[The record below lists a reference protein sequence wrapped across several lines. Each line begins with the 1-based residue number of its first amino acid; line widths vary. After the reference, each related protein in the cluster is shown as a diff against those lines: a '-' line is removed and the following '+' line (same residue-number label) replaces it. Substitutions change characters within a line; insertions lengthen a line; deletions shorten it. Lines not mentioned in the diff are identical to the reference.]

1 MTFGVNQSPDSLI
14 ALEAAANKGG
24 VSSTSPVLPK
34 PKINIMIPQ
43 TKTINKVMSL
53 FFDLGSTGLVDE
65 TPPLFAAAARAMSE
79 SGDWL
84 TPKVNGIFRF
94 DKPPLIYWL
103 MGFFYSLPNN
113 DMWDS
118 LGTLSARLP
127 SALGS
132 LFLMLIIGDTLFCW
146 PQKGDKEFFT
156 PIVASLGFALSPLI
170 IIWSRTAVSDALL
183 TGTLGISLLLFW
195 RRMVS
200 DNNDQCISA
209 WVFLGF
215 AILTKGP
222 VAFIL
227 AALTIA
233 SFLLSQRDS
242 KSMLCKIRPKKGFLI
257 TILISVPWYILELIK
272 EGKPF
277 WDNFF
282 GYHNFQRYTSVVN
295 NHSEPLWF
303 FLYIMVLASLPFT
316 PFLYHGIFIAVKDF
330 LKSLK
335 ENCRVSET
343 LNTYALCWLSSV
355 FIFFSIS
362 ATKLPS
368 YWLPAI
374 PAAAI
379 LISNSFISLKN
390 PNKTYFYMWIFN
402 ILILFG
408 VSIAF
413 FFSNIWLSSINDP
426 EMPNLA
432 FELISTGIIFKAR
445 LFFSLFTFLAII
457 LFSLKSKN
465 IFLYLQILLLIG
477 QSFLMSPI
485 RKLADTSRQLPL
497 RNISKLILGMREGR
511 ETLAMI
517 GIRKPS
523 LHYYSRQIVFYEPST
538 KEGLINLSERLNS
551 DKRKNYEDQPDYQNK
566 SFLVVIDDYSSRQM
580 HWSNINH
587 QKLGEYGIYNLWR
600 IQRNDLIKYS
610 DFLVKSGYKSDWKKR
625 QVEKF

>member
-1 MTFGVNQSPDSLI
+1 MILLNSKKRLATLLIVLIFGIIIFIL
-14 ALEAAANKGG
+14 
-24 VSSTSPVLPK
+24 
-34 PKINIMIPQ
+34 
-43 TKTINKVMSL
+43 
-53 FFDLGSTGLVDE
+53 DLGATGLVDE

-103 MGFFYSLPNN
+103 MGFFYSLPKIEI
-113 DMWDS
+113 WDS

-127 SALGS
+127 SSLGS
-132 LFLMLIIGDTLFCW
+132 LFLMLMIADTLFCW
-146 PQKGDKEFFT
+146 PQKGDKQFFT
-156 PIVASLGFALSPLI
+156 PIAGSLGFALSPLI

-195 RRMVS
+195 RRMAS
-200 DNNDQCISA
+200 ENNDKCIAA
-209 WVFLGF
+209 WAFLGF

-222 VAFIL
+222 VAFVL
-227 AALTIA
+227 ATLTITF
-233 SFLLSQRDS
+233 FLIIQKDWRSL
-242 KSMLCKIRPKKGFLI
+242 LNKINPKKGFLI
-257 TILISVPWYILELIK
+257 TILISVPWYVLELLR
-272 EGKPF
+272 EGRPF

-295 NHSEPLWF
+295 NHSEPIWF
-303 FLYIMVLASLPFT
+303 FLYIMILASLPFT
-316 PFLYHGIFIAVKDF
+316 PFLYHGIFIAFREF

-335 ENCRVSET
+335 ESCGVPDS
-343 LNTYALCWLSSV
+343 LYTYSLCWLSAV
-355 FIFFSIS
+355 LIFFSIS

-379 LISNSFISLKN
+379 LISNSFISLKDVK
-390 PNKTYFYMWIFN
+390 KTYLYLWIFS
-402 ILILFG
+402 IFIFFG

-413 FFSNIWLSSINDP
+413 FFSNIWLGSINDP

-432 FELISTGIIFKAR
+432 SKLLSSGIIFKAK
-445 LFFSLFTFLAII
+445 LFFSLFTLFAII

-465 IFLYLQILLLIG
+465 IFLYLQIVLIMG
-477 QSFLMSPI
+477 QYFLMSPI

-497 RNISKLILGMREGR
+497 RNISKLILDTRQGK

-523 LHYYSRQIVFYEPST
+523 LHYYSRQIVFYEPNT
-538 KEGLINLSERLNS
+538 QEGLINLKERLNN
-551 DKRKNYEDQPDYQNK
+551 DRRKNYQDEPDYQYK
-566 SFLVVIDDYSSRQM
+566 SLLIVIDDYSSQEA

-587 QKLGEYGIYNLWR
+587 EKLGKYGIYNLWR
-600 IQRNDLIKYS
+600 INKKDLNEYS
-610 DFLVKSGYKSDWKKR
+610 EFLINNGYKSNWKNR

>member
-1 MTFGVNQSPDSLI
+1 MIILKSNKRLITLLTVFICGIIIFIFG
-14 ALEAAANKGG
+14 
-24 VSSTSPVLPK
+24 
-34 PKINIMIPQ
+34 
-43 TKTINKVMSL
+43 
-53 FFDLGSTGLVDE
+53 LGSTGLVDE

-103 MGFFYSLPNN
+103 MSIIYSLPRNEI
-113 DMWDS
+113 WDS
-118 LGTLSARLP
+118 LGTFSARLP

-132 LFLMLIIGDTLFCW
+132 LFLMLIICDTLYCW
-146 PQKGDKEFFT
+146 PQKGDRQFLA
-156 PIVASLGFALSPLI
+156 PIVASLCFALSPLI

-200 DNNDQCISA
+200 ENNDQCISA
-209 WVFLGF
+209 WLFLGL

-222 VAFIL
+222 VAFVL
-227 AALTIA
+227 ATLTIT
-233 SFLLSQRDS
+233 SFLFTQKDWRSLLS
-242 KSMLCKIRPKKGFLI
+242 KIYLKKGLLI
-257 TILISVPWYILELIK
+257 TILISAPWYVLELIK

-282 GYHNFQRYTSVVN
+282 GYHNFQRFTSVVN
-295 NHSEPLWF
+295 NHAEPFWF
-303 FLYIMVLASLPFT
+303 FIYIMILASLPFT
-316 PFLYHGIFIAVKDF
+316 PFLFHGIFDAFKDF
-330 LKSLK
+330 LKSS
-335 ENCRVSET
+335 EESCSVTET
-343 LNTYALCWLSSV
+343 LNTYSLCWLTSV
-355 FIFFSIS
+355 FIFFSLS

-379 LISNSFISLKN
+379 LISNSFMSLKN
-390 PNKTYFYMWIFN
+390 SEKSYSYLWIIN

-413 FFSNIWLSSINDP
+413 FFSNTWLSLINDP
-426 EMPNLA
+426 EMPNLSSQ
-432 FELISTGIIFKAR
+432 LISSGIIFRAR
-445 LFFSLFTFLAII
+445 LFFTSFSILAII
-457 LFSLKSKN
+457 LFSLKFKN
-465 IFLYLQILLLIG
+465 NFLYLQIFILIG
-477 QSFLMSPI
+477 QSLLMPPM

-497 RNISKLILGMREGR
+497 RNISKVILGIRKGN

-523 LHYYSRQIVFYEPST
+523 LHYYSRQIVFYEPNT
-538 KEGLINLSERLNS
+538 KEGLINLSERLAT
-551 DKRKNYEDQPDYQNK
+551 DKRKNYEDQPDYDYK
-566 SFLVVIDDYSSRQM
+566 SLLVVIDDYSSQEP
-580 HWSNINH
+580 HWANINS

-600 IQRNDLIKYS
+600 IQKSDLDQYS
-610 DFLVKSGYKSDWKKR
+610 KFLVNSGYKSDWKNRK
-625 QVEKF
+625 VEKF

>member
-1 MTFGVNQSPDSLI
+1 MILLNSKKRLI
-14 ALEAAANKGG
+14 TLLIILVCG
-24 VSSTSPVLPK
+24 
-34 PKINIMIPQ
+34 IIIF
-43 TKTINKVMSL
+43 I
-53 FFDLGSTGLVDE
+53 LGLGTTGLVDE

-103 MGFFYSLPNN
+103 MGFFYSLPKNEI
-113 DMWDS
+113 WDS

-127 SALGS
+127 SALAS
-132 LFLMLIIGDTLFCW
+132 LFLMLMIGDTLFCW
-146 PQKGDKEFFT
+146 PQKGDRQFLT

-195 RRMVS
+195 RRMAS
-200 DNNDQCISA
+200 KNNDQCISA

-222 VAFIL
+222 VAFVL
-227 AALTIA
+227 ATLTIT
-233 SFLLSQRDS
+233 SFLISQKDW
-242 KSMLCKIRPKKGFLI
+242 KTLLCKINPKKGFLI

-295 NHSEPLWF
+295 NHAEPIWF
-303 FLYIMVLASLPFT
+303 FLYIMILASLPFT
-316 PFLYHGIFIAVKDF
+316 PFLYHGIFKTFKDF
-330 LKSLK
+330 FKSSK
-335 ENCRVSET
+335 ESCNVTET
-343 LNTYALCWLSSV
+343 LYTYSLCWLASV
-355 FIFFSIS
+355 LIFFSLS

-374 PAAAI
+374 PAAA
-379 LISNSFISLKN
+379 LLTSNSFISLKN
-390 PNKTYFYMWIFN
+390 IKKSYLFFWIFN

-408 VSIAF
+408 VSMAF
-413 FFSNIWLSSINDP
+413 FFSNNWLSSINDP

-432 FELISTGIIFKAR
+432 SELISSGIIFKAK
-445 LFFSLFTFLAII
+445 LFFSSFTILAII
-457 LFSLKSKN
+457 LFFLKSKN
-465 IFLYLQILLLIG
+465 ILLYLQILLLIG
-477 QSFLMSPI
+477 QSFLMPPI
-485 RKLADTSRQLPL
+485 RKLADNSRQLPL
-497 RNISKLILGMREGR
+497 RNISKLISDTREGR

-523 LHYYSRQIVFYEPST
+523 LHFYSRQIVFYEPST
-538 KEGLINLSERLNS
+538 EEGLINLSDRLNT
-551 DKRKNYEDQPDYQNK
+551 DRRENYEDQPDYEYK
-566 SFLVVIDDYSSRQM
+566 SLLVVIDEYSSRREQ
-580 HWSNINH
+580 WSKINH
-587 QKLGEYGIYNLWR
+587 QKLGKFGIYNLWR
-600 IQRNDLIKYS
+600 IQRSDLNKYS
-610 DFLVKSGYKSDWKKR
+610 KFLENSGYKSDWKNRK
-625 QVEKF
+625 VEKF

>member
-1 MTFGVNQSPDSLI
+1 MIFLYSKKRLI
-14 ALEAAANKGG
+14 TLLI
-24 VSSTSPVLPK
+24 VLVCG
-34 PKINIMIPQ
+34 IFIFI
-43 TKTINKVMSL
+43 
-53 FFDLGSTGLVDE
+53 LGLGTTGLVDE

-103 MGFFYSLPNN
+103 MGFFYSLPKNEI
-113 DMWDS
+113 WDIF
-118 LGTLSARLP
+118 GTLSARLP
-127 SALGS
+127 SALAS
-132 LFLMLIIGDTLFCW
+132 LFLMLMIGDTLFCW
-146 PQKGDKEFFT
+146 PQKSDRQFLT
-156 PIVASLGFALSPLI
+156 PIVASLSFALSPLI

-195 RRMVS
+195 RRMAS
-200 DNNDQCISA
+200 ENNDQCISA

-222 VAFIL
+222 VACVL
-227 AALTIA
+227 ALLTIT
-233 SFLLSQRDS
+233 SFLFSQKNWKTLLS
-242 KSMLCKIRPKKGFLI
+242 KINPKKGFLI

-295 NHSEPLWF
+295 NHGEPFWF

-316 PFLYHGIFIAVKDF
+316 PFLYHGIFTTFKDF
-330 LKSLK
+330 FKSSK
-335 ENCRVSET
+335 ENCDVNET
-343 LNTYALCWLSSV
+343 LYTYSLCWLTSV
-355 FIFFSIS
+355 LIFFSLS

-374 PAAAI
+374 PAAA
-379 LISNSFISLKN
+379 LLMSNSFISLKN
-390 PNKTYFYMWIFN
+390 INKSYVYLWIFN

-408 VSIAF
+408 VSMAF
-413 FFSNIWLSSINDP
+413 FFSNNWIISINDP

-432 FELISTGIIFKAR
+432 SELISSRIIFKAK
-445 LFFSLFTFLAII
+445 LFFSSFTLLAII
-457 LFSLKSKN
+457 LFSLKTKN
-465 IFLYLQILLLIG
+465 ILLYLQILLLIG

-497 RNISKLILGMREGR
+497 RNISKLILDIREGK

-523 LHYYSRQIVFYEPST
+523 LHYYSRQIVFYEPNT
-538 KEGLINLSERLNS
+538 EEGLINLSERLNN
-551 DKRKNYEDQPDYQNK
+551 DRRENYEDQPDYEYK
-566 SFLVVIDDYSSRQM
+566 SLLVVIDEYSSREQ
-580 HWSNINH
+580 HWSSINH
-587 QKLGEYGIYNLWR
+587 QKLGKYGIYNLWR
-600 IQRNDLIKYS
+600 IQKSDLNKYS
-610 DFLVKSGYKSDWKKR
+610 EVLVNSGYKSDWKNRK
-625 QVEKF
+625 VEKF

>member
-1 MTFGVNQSPDSLI
+1 MILLNSKKRLI
-14 ALEAAANKGG
+14 TLLI
-24 VSSTSPVLPK
+24 VLVCG
-34 PKINIMIPQ
+34 IIIF
-43 TKTINKVMSL
+43 I
-53 FFDLGSTGLVDE
+53 LGLGTTGLVDE

-103 MGFFYSLPNN
+103 MGFFYSLPKNET
-113 DMWDS
+113 WDS
-118 LGTLSARLP
+118 FGTLSARLP
-127 SALGS
+127 SALAS
-132 LFLMLIIGDTLFCW
+132 LFLMLMIGDTLFCW
-146 PQKGDKEFFT
+146 PQKSDRQFLT

-195 RRMVS
+195 RRMAS
-200 DNNDQCISA
+200 ENNDQCISA

-215 AILTKGP
+215 SILTKGP

-227 AALTIA
+227 ATLTIT
-233 SFLLSQRDS
+233 SFLFSQKDWKTLLS
-242 KSMLCKIRPKKGFLI
+242 KINPKRGFLI

-295 NHSEPLWF
+295 NHAEPFWF
-303 FLYIMVLASLPFT
+303 FLYIMILASLPFT
-316 PFLYHGIFIAVKDF
+316 PFLYHGIFKTFKDF
-330 LKSLK
+330 LKSSK
-335 ENCRVSET
+335 QSFNVTDT
-343 LNTYALCWLSSV
+343 LYTYSLCWLISV
-355 FIFFSIS
+355 LIFFSLS

-374 PAAAI
+374 PAASI
-379 LISNSFISLKN
+379 LISNSFINLKN
-390 PNKTYFYMWIFN
+390 TSKSYLYLWIFN

-408 VSIAF
+408 VSMAF
-413 FFSNIWLSSINDP
+413 FFSNYWLSSINDP

-432 FELISTGIIFKAR
+432 SELISSGIIFKAK
-445 LFFSLFTFLAII
+445 LFFSSFTLLAII
-457 LFSLKSKN
+457 LFSLKSRN
-465 IFLYLQILLLIG
+465 IILYLQILLLIG

-497 RNISKLILGMREGR
+497 RNISKLVSDIREGR

-523 LHYYSRQIVFYEPST
+523 LHFYSRQIVFYEPST
-538 KEGLINLSERLNS
+538 EEGLINLSERLNT
-551 DKRKNYEDQPDYQNK
+551 DRRENYEDQPDYEYK
-566 SFLVVIDDYSSRQM
+566 SLLIVIDEYSIRRQQ
-580 HWSNINH
+580 WSKINH
-587 QKLGEYGIYNLWR
+587 QKLGKFGIYNLWR
-600 IQRNDLIKYS
+600 IQKSDLNNYS
-610 DFLVKSGYKSDWKKR
+610 EFLVNSGYKSDWKNRK
-625 QVEKF
+625 VEKF

>member
-1 MTFGVNQSPDSLI
+1 MILLNSKKRLATLLIVLIFGIIIFIL
-14 ALEAAANKGG
+14 
-24 VSSTSPVLPK
+24 
-34 PKINIMIPQ
+34 
-43 TKTINKVMSL
+43 
-53 FFDLGSTGLVDE
+53 DLGATGLVDE

-103 MGFFYSLPNN
+103 MGFFYSLPKIEI
-113 DMWDS
+113 WDS

-127 SALGS
+127 SSLGS
-132 LFLMLIIGDTLFCW
+132 LFLMLMIADTLFCW
-146 PQKGDKEFFT
+146 PQKGDKQFFT
-156 PIVASLGFALSPLI
+156 PIAGSLGFALSPLI

-195 RRMVS
+195 RRMAS
-200 DNNDQCISA
+200 ENNDKCIAA
-209 WVFLGF
+209 WAFLGF

-222 VAFIL
+222 VAFVL
-227 AALTIA
+227 ATLTITF
-233 SFLLSQRDS
+233 FLIIQKDWRSL
-242 KSMLCKIRPKKGFLI
+242 LNKINPKKGFLI
-257 TILISVPWYILELIK
+257 TILISVPWYVLELLR
-272 EGKPF
+272 EGRPF

-295 NHSEPLWF
+295 NHSEPIWF
-303 FLYIMVLASLPFT
+303 FLYIMILASLPFT
-316 PFLYHGIFIAVKDF
+316 PFLYHGIFIAFREF

-335 ENCRVSET
+335 ESCGVPDS
-343 LNTYALCWLSSV
+343 LYTYSLCWLSAV
-355 FIFFSIS
+355 LIFFSIS

-374 PAAAI
+374 PAAAV
-379 LISNSFISLKN
+379 LISNSFISLKDVK
-390 PNKTYFYMWIFN
+390 KTYLYLWIFS
-402 ILILFG
+402 IFIFFG

-413 FFSNIWLSSINDP
+413 FFSNIWLGSINDP

-432 FELISTGIIFKAR
+432 SKLLSSGIIFKAK
-445 LFFSLFTFLAII
+445 LFFSLFTLFAII

-465 IFLYLQILLLIG
+465 IFLYLQIVLIMG
-477 QSFLMSPI
+477 QYFLMSPI

-497 RNISKLILGMREGR
+497 RNISKLILDTREGK

-523 LHYYSRQIVFYEPST
+523 LHYYSRQIVFYEPNT
-538 KEGLINLSERLNS
+538 QEGLINLKERLNN
-551 DKRKNYEDQPDYQNK
+551 DRRKNYQDEPDYQYK
-566 SFLVVIDDYSSRQM
+566 SLLIVIDDYSSQEA

-587 QKLGEYGIYNLWR
+587 EKLGKYGIYNLWR
-600 IQRNDLIKYS
+600 INKKDLNEYS
-610 DFLVKSGYKSDWKKR
+610 EFLINNGYKSNWKNR

>member
-1 MTFGVNQSPDSLI
+1 MIIFKSNKRLITLLIVLICGVIMFIFG
-14 ALEAAANKGG
+14 
-24 VSSTSPVLPK
+24 
-34 PKINIMIPQ
+34 
-43 TKTINKVMSL
+43 
-53 FFDLGSTGLVDE
+53 LGNTGLVDE
-65 TPPLFAAAARAMSE
+65 TPTLFAAAARAMSE

-103 MGFFYSLPNN
+103 MGFFYSLPKNEI
-113 DMWDS
+113 WDS
-118 LGTLSARLP
+118 FGTLSARLP

-132 LFLMLIIGDTLFCW
+132 LYLMLIIGDTLFCW
-146 PQKGDKEFFT
+146 PQKSDRQILT

-183 TGTLGISLLLFW
+183 TGTFGRSLLLFW
-195 RRMVS
+195 RRMAS
-200 DNNDQCISA
+200 ENNDQCISA

-227 AALTIA
+227 ALLTIT
-233 SFLLSQRDS
+233 SFLFSQKNWKKLLS
-242 KSMLCKIRPKKGFLI
+242 KINPKNGVLI
-257 TILISVPWYILELIK
+257 TILISIPWYILELIK

-282 GYHNFQRYTSVVN
+282 GYHNFQRFTSVVN
-295 NHSEPLWF
+295 NHAEPFWF
-303 FLYIMVLASLPFT
+303 FLYIMILASLPFT
-316 PFLYHGIFIAVKDF
+316 PFLYYGIFKAFKDF
-330 LKSLK
+330 LKSSK
-335 ENCRVSET
+335 QSCNFAET
-343 LNTYALCWLSSV
+343 LYTYSLCWLISV
-355 FIFFSIS
+355 LIFFSLS

-379 LISNSFISLKN
+379 LISNSFINLKN
-390 PNKTYFYMWIFN
+390 LNKSYTYLWIFN

-408 VSIAF
+408 FSIAF

-432 FELISTGIIFKAR
+432 SELISSVIIFKAK
-445 LFFSLFTFLAII
+445 LFFSSFTLLAII
-457 LFSLKSKN
+457 LFSLKSRN
-465 IFLYLQILLLIG
+465 ILLYLQILLLIG
-477 QSFLMSPI
+477 QSYLMSPI

-497 RNISKLILGMREGR
+497 RNISKLILDIREGG

-523 LHYYSRQIVFYEPST
+523 LHYYSRQIVFYEPNT
-538 KEGLINLSERLNS
+538 EEGLINLSERLNT
-551 DKRKNYEDQPDYQNK
+551 DKRKNYEDQPDYEYK
-566 SFLVVIDDYSSRQM
+566 SLLVVIDEYSTRQQQ
-580 HWSNINH
+580 WSKINH
-587 QKLGEYGIYNLWR
+587 QKLGKFGIYNLCR
-600 IQRNDLIKYS
+600 IQKSDLNKYS
-610 DFLVKSGYKSDWKKR
+610 RFLVKNGYKSDWEYRK
-625 QVEKF
+625 VEKF

>member
-1 MTFGVNQSPDSLI
+1 MILLNSKKRLVTLLI
-14 ALEAAANKGG
+14 
-24 VSSTSPVLPK
+24 VLVCG
-34 PKINIMIPQ
+34 III
-43 TKTINKVMSL
+43 
-53 FFDLGSTGLVDE
+53 FFLGLGTTGLVDE

-84 TPKVNGIFRF
+84 TPKVNGIYRF

-103 MGFFYSLPNN
+103 MGFFYSLPKNEI
-113 DMWDS
+113 WDS

-127 SALGS
+127 SALAS
-132 LFLMLIIGDTLFCW
+132 LFLMLMIGDTLFCR
-146 PQKGDKEFFT
+146 PQKGDRQFLT

-195 RRMVS
+195 RRMAS
-200 DNNDQCISA
+200 DKNDKCISA
-209 WVFLGF
+209 WVFLGL

-222 VAFIL
+222 VAFLL
-227 AALTIA
+227 ATLTIV
-233 SFLLSQRDS
+233 SFLLTQNDWER
-242 KSMLCKIRPKKGFLI
+242 LLRKINPKKGFLI

-295 NHSEPLWF
+295 NHAEPFWF
-303 FLYIMVLASLPFT
+303 FIYIMILASLPFT
-316 PFLYHGIFIAVKDF
+316 PFLFHGILIALKDF
-330 LKSLK
+330 FRSSK
-335 ENCRVSET
+335 VSCDITET
-343 LNTYALCWLSSV
+343 LYTFSLCWLISV
-355 FIFFSIS
+355 LIFFSIS

-390 PNKTYFYMWIFN
+390 SSKSYPFLWIFN

-408 VSIAF
+408 LSLAF
-413 FFSNIWLSSINDP
+413 FFSNSWLSSINDL

-432 FELISTGIIFKAR
+432 SELISFGIIFKAK
-445 LFFSLFTFLAII
+445 LFFSLLTLLAII
-457 LFSLKSKN
+457 LFSLKFKN
-465 IFLYLQILLLIG
+465 ILLYLQIFLLIG

-497 RNISKLILGMREGR
+497 RNISKLILDIRQGR

-523 LHYYSRQIVFYEPST
+523 LHYYSRQIVFYEPNT
-538 KEGLINLSERLNS
+538 EEGLINLSDRLNT
-551 DKRKNYEDQPDYQNK
+551 DLRENYEDKPDYEYK
-566 SFLVVIDDYSSRQM
+566 SFLVVIDEYSSRRR
-580 HWSNINH
+580 HWSKINH
-587 QKLGEYGIYNLWR
+587 QKLGKFGIYNLWR
-600 IQRNDLIKYS
+600 IQKIDLNKYS
-610 DFLVKSGYKSDWKKR
+610 KFLMRSGYKTDWEKR
-625 QVEKF
+625 KVEKF